1 MALRA
6 TVACAHVPARV
17 AIFGPHPLLSV
28 TIERR
33 GDADDVHLHPGG
45 QGVWVART
53 AGELGAEPVLCG
65 FVGAEPGVPLR
76 ALLDRLP
83 GERRLV
89 ETGGPTGCY
98 VVDRRSGTRETVAA
112 ALSPPPSR
120 HELDELVSAT
130 VAAASASSVLV
141 VCNPLPAD
149 TLPLEVY
156 GDLVSDVREN
166 GTPVLVDLS
175 TPRLDSALSGRP
187 DVVKL
192 NDWELAEYVV
202 GPVGEPAELRAA
214 VARLQQEGAGA
225 VVVTRGERSA
235 LAFRGDEA
243 WEITPPRFER
253 GHREGCGDTMA
264 GAMAAAWAGGEPW
277 EEILRTGAAAGAAAF
292 LRHGLGSVTA
302 GVVEE
307 LRAAVRVERLT

>member
-17 AIFGPHPLLSV
+17 AIFGPHPLLSI

-65 FVGAEPGVPLR
+65 FIGSEPGVPLR
-76 ALLDRLP
+76 ALLDRLA

-89 ETGGPTGCY
+89 ETAGPTGCY
-98 VVDRRSGTRETVAA
+98 VVDRRSGTRQTVAS

-120 HELDELVSAT
+120 HELDELVSVT
-130 VAAASASSVLV
+130 VAAAGASSVLV

-149 TLPLEVY
+149 TLPLEVF
-156 GDLVSDVREN
+156 GDLVGDVREN

-175 TPRLDSALSGRP
+175 SPRLDSALSGRP

-214 VARLQQEGAGA
+214 VERLQQEGAGA

-235 LAFRGDEA
+235 LAFRGDQS

-264 GAMAAAWAGGEPW
+264 GAMAAAWAAGEPW

-302 GVVEE
+302 DVVEE